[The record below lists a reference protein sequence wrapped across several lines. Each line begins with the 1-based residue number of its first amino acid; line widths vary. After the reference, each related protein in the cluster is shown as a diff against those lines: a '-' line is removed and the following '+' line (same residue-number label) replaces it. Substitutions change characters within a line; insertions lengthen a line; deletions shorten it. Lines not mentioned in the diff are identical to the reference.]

1 MAITFQ
7 IGREERRINPDA
19 KSSLKVI
26 EELRLMGANDLAEAI
41 AKRVRGGLSEIVDV
55 STEWPKLLRALD
67 HVQNAEPGGWETGEL
82 TDESVS
88 MWFEVRDW
96 LLGIFDM
103 GSDLYEVIPLKGGA
117 RFGFCS
123 YSGEYGVG
131 DRLVQPAEG
140 AWRVVEVRSQPF
152 GPSRD
157 GGVLVAEHDPRDGR

>member
-1 MAITFQ
+1 MGITFR
-7 IGREERRINPDA
+7 IGSDERRIKPDA
-19 KSSLKVI
+19 KSSSKVI
-26 EELRLMGANDLAEAI
+26 EELRLLDAGDLAEAI
-41 AKRVRGGLSEIVDV
+41 TERVRGGVSEIVDV

-67 HVQNAEPGGWETGEL
+67 HVRNAEPPGWETGEL

-96 LLGIFDM
+96 LFGIFDM
-103 GSDLYEVIPLKGGA
+103 GSDLYEVIPLKGEA

-123 YSGEYGVG
+123 YSGGYGVG

-140 AWRVVEVRSQPF
+140 AWRVVEVRSQAL

-157 GGVLVAEHDPRDGR
+157 GGVLVAERDPRDGR